1 MFFDYRRVFRNRL
14 ITKTGK
20 GVCTRKM
27 TEHQAMEYIA
37 ELARYGSVP
46 GLDSIRELCGRLGDP
61 QEKVP
66 VVHIAGTNGK
76 GSTLAY
82 LTAILK
88 EAGYRVGSYSSPA
101 VFAYRERFMMNGKMI
116 AKSLFARLLNRVAG
130 AAEEM
135 ADEGYAHP
143 TAFEV
148 ETALAF
154 CFFVEKKCDIAVVE
168 TGMGGLL
175 DATNLIR
182 KPLVS
187 VLTSISMDHMQFL
200 GKTIAKIAEQ
210 KAGIIK
216 AGCPVVS
223 AAQKEE
229 AACVIAQEAAKK
241 KAPLSV
247 ADVKNVSGI
256 RYGIQTQSFHYGGY
270 RNLKI
275 SLGGVWQIENAV
287 LAAETVRV
295 LNGQGVSIGEDA
307 LRQGLVSAQWR
318 GRLTILQK
326 KPYVIADGAHNADA
340 AEKLAQS
347 LSFYFTNKSKV
358 FIMGVLGDK
367 DYEAIVNRMAPLAEQ
382 IIAVTPPE
390 NQRALPAY
398 ELAQEIRKINEHV
411 TAADSLEEAVEMAYL
426 LTPPD
431 GVIVAFG
438 SLSYLGKLEQVI
450 RNRGKRA
457 GVGGT

>member
-1 MFFDYRRVFRNRL
+1 MQWCQR
-14 ITKTGK
+14 
-20 GVCTRKM
+20 
-27 TEHQAMEYIA
+27 
-37 ELARYGSVP
+37 
-46 GLDSIRELCGRLGDP
+46 
-61 QEKVP
+61 
-66 VVHIAGTNGK
+66 
-76 GSTLAY
+76 
-82 LTAILK
+82 
-88 EAGYRVGSYSSPA
+88 
-101 VFAYRERFMMNGKMI
+101 
-116 AKSLFARLLNRVAG
+116 
-130 AAEEM
+130 
-135 ADEGYAHP
+135 
-143 TAFEV
+143 
-148 ETALAF
+148 
-154 CFFVEKKCDIAVVE
+154 
-168 TGMGGLL
+168 L